1 MTFGE
6 RLRYFRKQAD
16 LTQEQLSQKSGLAV
30 INISQYERNIY
41 TPKPEAG
48 KKLATALG
56 VSVADLYGWSEF
68 DSDQQHTENLSAGV
82 KILEL
87 AKKADPLTYDLLTRF
102 DKLND
107 SGKEKT
113 ISYVDGLLETSEYT
127 K

>member
-6 RLRYFRKQAD
+6 RLRILRKQAH
-16 LTQEQLSQKSGLAV
+16 LTQKELGEKAGLAE
-30 INISQYERNIY
+30 INIRQYEAGKF

-48 KKLATALG
+48 RKLAVALG
-56 VSVADLYGWSEF
+56 VSVPDLYGWSEF
-68 DSDQQHTENLSAGV
+68 DSDQQHTKNLSAGV
-82 KILEL
+82 KLLEL

-102 DKLND
+102 DQLND

>member
-6 RLRYFRKQAD
+6 RLRSFRKQAH
-16 LTQEQLSQKSGLAV
+16 LTQKELGEKAGLAE
-30 INISQYERNIY
+30 INIRQYEAGKF

-48 KKLATALG
+48 RKLAVALG
-56 VSVADLYGWSEF
+56 VSVPDLYGWSEF

-82 KILEL
+82 KLLEL

-102 DKLND
+102 DQLND